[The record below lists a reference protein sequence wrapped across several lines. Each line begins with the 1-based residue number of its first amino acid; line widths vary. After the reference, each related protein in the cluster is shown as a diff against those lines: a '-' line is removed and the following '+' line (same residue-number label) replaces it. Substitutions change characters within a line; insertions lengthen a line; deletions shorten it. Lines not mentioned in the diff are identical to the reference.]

1 MPPETVATDNQE
13 WRFAFQRLIVR
24 RALFELVERA
34 PLAEGESRPATID
47 ASLQIGASIRINP
60 ETLQS
65 VLTLDVKV
73 LPDLKWQPYRVE
85 MLISGVFV
93 GEMGTVEV
101 LGEFSRLSAP
111 AILFPY
117 IREAVHRMTMDAP
130 FGPLRLNPIN
140 IQEMLN
146 RGPWAQEETISASNE
161 PPPPS
166 AQ

>member
-1 MPPETVATDNQE
+1 MQPETVATDNQE

-34 PLAEGESRPATID
+34 PIAEGEARPATID
-47 ASLQIGASIRINP
+47 ASLQIAANIQINP

-73 LPDLKWQPYRVE
+73 LPDLKWQPYRLE
-85 MLISGVFV
+85 LLISGIFV

-101 LGEFSRLSAP
+101 LAEFTRLSAP

-117 IREAVHRMTMDAP
+117 VREAVHRMTMDAP
-130 FGPLRLNPIN
+130 YGQVRLNPIN

-146 RGPWAQEETISASNE
+146 RLPWAHEEPVTDSNE
-161 PPPPS
+161 PPPHS
-166 AQ
+166 